1 MQRTLS
7 LRLLNER
14 CPVLFRGGPAPA
26 RPFGEPAQLLTDEL
40 AFLEKPG
47 ISRITLEKGEVL
59 PLRFLL
65 LFSPGGRERLLAGK
79 LAPGDWEYAA
89 AVKLAEFLAGE
100 RFPDAPEPFADALRA
115 WPERTGIRCAAGMF
129 RWTAEVLAGNS
140 PAREEMTMPSPF
152 HGAQLRC
159 FLGRGSTSVVYG
171 GIFRGK
177 RCAVKAPLPGAEE
190 RFRKEL
196 GYLQMFSGR
205 RFFPELYA
213 CSCEGDLWS
222 MITFC
227 RTGAAA
233 CRAASVTG
241 FQEALKE
248 LHRRGLRHGDL
259 RRSNLGIRE
268 DGEPVLLDFS
278 HVSAPAP
285 GDPAAA
291 GAGEEEQLQQ
301 IVRKE
306 VEKHERDLL
315 SLHVSGTGQ
324 TVA

>member
-7 LRLLNER
+7 LRRLNER
-14 CPVLFRGGPAPA
+14 CPVLFRGGPVPD
-26 RPFGEPAQLLTDEL
+26 RPFRGAAQALAEEL
-40 AFLEKPG
+40 SFLEQAG
-47 ISRITLEKGEVL
+47 IDRVTLEKNEVL

-65 LFSPGGRERLLAGK
+65 LFSPEGRARFLAGA
-79 LAPGDWEYAA
+79 LGRRDWEYAA
-89 AVKLAEFLAGE
+89 GVKLAELLAGE
-100 RFPDAPEPFADALRA
+100 RFPAAPERFAEAVRRWSGRIGL
-115 WPERTGIRCAAGMF
+115 RCAAGMF
-129 RWTAEVLAGNS
+129 RWTAEIQAGRS
-140 PAREEMTMPSPF
+140 PARGEMTMPSPF
-152 HGAQLRC
+152 HGAELYC

-177 RCAVKAPLPGAEE
+177 RCAVKVPLPGAEE

-196 GYLQMFSGR
+196 ACLKVFSGR
-205 RFFPELYA
+205 RFFPELYD
-213 CSCEGDLWS
+213 CSCGEELWS

-227 RTGAAA
+227 RTGAEACKAA
-233 CRAASVTG
+233 PLTG
-241 FQEALKE
+241 FAEALRE
-248 LHRRGLRHGDL
+248 LHRRGLCHGDL

-268 DGEPVLLDFS
+268 NGEPVLLDFS
-278 HVSAPAP
+278 HVSPLAP

-291 GAGEEEQLQQ
+291 RAGEEEKLQR

-306 VEKHERDLL
+306 VEKNERDLL

>member
-1 MQRTLS
+1 MRQTLS
-7 LRLLNER
+7 LRRLNER
-14 CPVLFRGGPAPA
+14 CPVLLRGEPAAA
-26 RPFGEPAQLLTDEL
+26 RPFGEPAQALAEEL
-40 AFLEKPG
+40 AFLEG
-47 ISRITLEKGEVL
+47 AEISRIILEKGEVL
-59 PLRFLL
+59 PLKFLL
-65 LFSPGGRERLLAGK
+65 LFSPEGRERLLVGA
-79 LAPGDWEYAA
+79 LDRRDWEHAA
-89 AVKLAEFLAGE
+89 GVKLAELLAGE
-100 RFPDAPEPFADALRA
+100 RFPAAPERFADALRA
-115 WPERTGIRCAAGMF
+115 WPDRTGLRCEAGMF
-129 RWTAEVLAGNS
+129 HWTAEILAGNS
-140 PAREEMTMPSPF
+140 PARREMTMPSPF
-152 HGAQLRC
+152 HGAQLYC

-171 GIFRGK
+171 GIFRRK
-177 RCAVKAPLPGAEE
+177 RCAVKVPLPGAEE
-190 RFRKEL
+190 RFRREL
-196 GYLQMFSGR
+196 GYLRTFSGR
-205 RFFPELYA
+205 RFFPELYD
-213 CSCEGDLWS
+213 CSCGEELWS

-233 CRAASVTG
+233 CRAASVAG

-285 GDPAAA
+285 EDMVAA
-291 GAGEEEQLQQ
+291 GAEEEEKLQQ

>member
-7 LRLLNER
+7 LRRLNER
-14 CPVLFRGGPAPA
+14 CPVFFRGEPDSGQ
-26 RPFGEPAQLLTDEL
+26 PFGGSAQILADEL
-40 AFLEKPG
+40 AFLEGAG
-47 ISRITLEKGEVL
+47 IRRMTLEEGEVL

-65 LFSPGGRERLLAGK
+65 LFSPGGRERLLAGA
-79 LAPGDWEYAA
+79 LDRRDWEYAA
-89 AVKLAEFLAGE
+89 GVKLAELLAGE
-100 RFPDAPEPFADALRA
+100 RFPADPERFADALRA
-115 WPERTGIRCAAGMF
+115 WPDRTGLRCDSGMF
-129 RWTAEVLAGNS
+129 HWTAEVLAGNS
-140 PAREEMTMPSPF
+140 PVRSEMTMPSPF
-152 HGAQLRC
+152 HGAQLYC
-159 FLGRGSTSVVYG
+159 FLGRGSTSAVYG

-177 RCAVKAPLPGAEE
+177 RCAVKVPLPGAEE

-196 GYLQMFSGR
+196 GFLRMFSGR
-205 RFFPELYA
+205 RFFPELYD
-213 CSCEGDLWS
+213 CSCGEELWS

-233 CRAASVTG
+233 CRAASVAG
-241 FQEALKE
+241 FQEALRE
-248 LHRRGLRHGDL
+248 LRRRGLRHGDL

-285 GDPAAA
+285 KDMAAA

>member
-7 LRLLNER
+7 LRRLNER
-14 CPVLFRGGPAPA
+14 CPVLFRGGPAPV
-26 RPFGEPAQLLTDEL
+26 RPFGEQAQILADEL
-40 AFLEKPG
+40 AFLEKSG
-47 ISRITLEKGEVL
+47 ITRITLEKGEVL

-65 LFSPGGRERLLAGK
+65 LFSSEGRERLLAGA
-79 LAPGDWEYAA
+79 LDRRDWEYAA
-89 AVKLAEFLAGE
+89 GVKLAELLAGE
-100 RFPDAPEPFADALRA
+100 RFPAAPERFADALRA
-115 WPERTGIRCAAGMF
+115 WPERTGLRCAAGMF
-129 RWTAEVLAGNS
+129 RWTAEILAGNS

-152 HGAQLRC
+152 HGARLYC

-177 RCAVKAPLPGAEE
+177 RCAVKVPSPGAEE

-196 GYLQMFSGR
+196 AYLRIFSGH
-205 RFFPELYA
+205 RFFPELYD
-213 CSCEGDLWS
+213 CSSEGDLWS

-241 FQEALKE
+241 FQEALRE

-259 RRSNLGIRE
+259 RRSNLGVRE
-268 DGEPVLLDFS
+268 DGGPVLLDFS

-285 GDPAAA
+285 GEPAA

>member
-14 CPVLFRGGPAPA
+14 CPELSRGAPSPG
-26 RPFGEPAQLLTDEL
+26 RPFGEPAQALAREL
-40 AFLEKPG
+40 AFLEKAEIG
-47 ISRITLEKGEVL
+47 RMTLEEGEVL
-59 PLRFLL
+59 PLKFLL

-79 LAPGDWEYAA
+79 LDGRDWEYAA
-89 AVKLAEFLAGE
+89 GVKLAELLAGE
-100 RFPDAPEPFADALRA
+100 RFPAAPEPFADALRA
-115 WPERTGIRCAAGMF
+115 WPDRTGLRCAGGMF
-129 RWTAEVLAGNS
+129 RWTAEVLAGNR
-140 PAREEMTMPSPF
+140 PAREEMTMPGPF
-152 HGAQLRC
+152 HGAQLYC

-177 RCAVKAPLPGAEE
+177 RCAVKVPLPGAEE

-196 GYLQMFSGR
+196 AYLRMFSGR

-213 CSCEGDLWS
+213 CSCGEELWS

-227 RTGAAA
+227 RTGTAA

-241 FQEALKE
+241 FQEALRE
-248 LHRRGLRHGDL
+248 LRRRGLRHGDL

-278 HVSAPAP
+278 HVSAAAP
-285 GDPAAA
+285 EDPAAA
-291 GAGEEEQLQQ
+291 GEEEKLQQ